1 MVMIE
6 SMKRWRTQDTDD
18 QTVENLRLALGLS
31 PIAAKVLASRGFE
44 DPEEASA
51 FIRIGLESWH
61 DPFLMKDMDKAVDL
75 IQKHIRTNSR
85 IAVYGDYDADGVTS
99 TTVLMK
105 ALLSLGADA
114 FHVIPNRFRH
124 GYGPNTDLFR
134 EVYERGASLIVT
146 VDNGISGNEQV
157 AAAKEMGMDV
167 IITDHHEP
175 GEVLPEADAII
186 HPRHPEG
193 NYPFGELAGVGVALK
208 VAHALTGD
216 FPADSL
222 MFGAIGTVAD
232 LVPLHGENRLIVKM
246 GLEKLRKTS
255 NPAVKALCS
264 VSDVRQPEIN
274 EETIGFAFGPRI
286 NALGRL
292 GDAEPAVRMFLT
304 EDAGEASM
312 LASQLNDRNKERQKM
327 VAAIADEAI
336 AQIEDTY
343 GDAVPHA
350 LIVAGEGWN
359 PGVVGI
365 VASRITEKYYRPT
378 IVLALDPEKGIA
390 KGSARSI
397 EGFHMYRELKKNA
410 DIVPHFGGHP
420 MAAGL
425 TLPIGNVDLLRENLI
440 RQGEETLTEEDLIP
454 TLDVDVRLS
463 LDEVDVA
470 SIESLAELG
479 PYGVGFAKPVY
490 CLPDLSVESSRKI
503 GSMKNHLKLSV
514 SDGAGTLD
522 VVGFGLGHLED
533 ELTPDARVSVAGDL
547 QINEW
552 NGRKKPQLMLK
563 DMKSDGWQLFDV
575 RGERLLSR
583 WLPNIPQ
590 DAVFVAFRKESVRKF
605 RADTGKAIVQPAGLD
620 PSRSSTLVLL
630 DLPSSLEELEGLLS
644 SCGPSRIYAHFHV
657 PESRYFMGIPDRK
670 QFGWYYSFLKQ
681 QGRFH
686 VMREGERLAKH
697 KGWSRDS
704 VIFMTKVFFELG
716 FVTMEDGLAS
726 VVDSPPKRDLSE
738 SESYSGLER
747 QINIEQSLLYSPY
760 QELRQV
766 IGSILDAP
774 ETAKEEQQ
782 LWI

>member
-1 MVMIE
+1 MIE

-18 QTVENLRLALGLS
+18 RTVENLRLALGLS

-44 DPEEASA
+44 DPEKASA

-75 IQKHIRTNSR
+75 IQKHIHTNSR

-99 TTVLMK
+99 TTVLMQ

-134 EVYERGASLIVT
+134 EVYERGCSLIVT

-255 NPAVKALCS
+255 NPAIKALCS

-312 LASQLNDRNKERQKM
+312 LASRLNDRNKERQKM

-365 VASRITEKYYRPT
+365 VASRITEKYYRPS
-378 IVLALDPEKGIA
+378 IVLTLDPEKGIA

-425 TLPIGNVDLLRENLI
+425 TLPIGNVDQLRKNLI
-440 RQGEETLTEEDLIP
+440 RQGEETLTDEDLIP

-522 VVGFGLGHLED
+522 IVGFGLGHLED
-533 ELTPDARVSVAGDL
+533 ELTPDARISVAGDL

-583 WLPNIPQ
+583 WLPNIPH
-590 DAVFVAFRKESVRKF
+590 DAVFIAFRKESIRKF
-605 RADTGKAIVQPAGLD
+605 RADTGKAIVQPAELD
-620 PSRSSTLVLL
+620 PSHSSTLVLL
-630 DLPSSLEELEGLLS
+630 DLPSSFEELEGLLS

-716 FVTMEDGLAS
+716 FVTMENGLAT
-726 VVDSPPKRDLSE
+726 VVDNPPKRDLSE

>member
-1 MVMIE
+1 MIE
-6 SMKRWRTQDTDD
+6 SMKRWRTQESDAG
-18 QTVENLRLALGLS
+18 VAEKLRQALDLS
-31 PIAAKVLASRGFE
+31 PIAAKVLASRGFT
-44 DPEEASA
+44 DPEKASA
-51 FIRIGLESWH
+51 FIGIGQESWH
-61 DPFLMKDMDKAVDL
+61 DPFLMKDMDRAVEL
-75 IQKHIRTNSR
+75 IHKHIRSGSR

-114 FHVIPNRFRH
+114 FYVIPDRFKH

-134 EVYERGASLIVT
+134 ETYERGASLIVT
-146 VDNGISGNEQV
+146 VDNGISGNVQV

-167 IITDHHEP
+167 IVTDHHEP
-175 GEVLPEADAII
+175 GEVLPVADAII

-193 NYPFGELAGVGVALK
+193 NYPFGELAGVGVVLK
-208 VAHALTGD
+208 VAHALTGE

-222 MFGAIGTVAD
+222 IFGAIGTVAD
-232 LVPLHGENRLIVKM
+232 LVPLHDENRLIVKA
-246 GLEKLRKTS
+246 GIGKLRQTS
-255 NPAVKALCS
+255 NPAVRALCG
-264 VSDVRQPEIN
+264 VSDVRQQDIN

-304 EDAGEASM
+304 DDAAEASL
-312 LASQLNDRNKERQKM
+312 LAAQLNDRNKERQKM
-327 VAAIADEAI
+327 VASIADEAI

-343 GDAVPHA
+343 GDAVPHV
-350 LIVAGEGWN
+350 LTVAGEGWN

-365 VASRITEKYYRPT
+365 VSSRITEKYYRPS
-378 IVLALDPEKGIA
+378 IVLALDQEKGIA

-410 DIVPHFGGHP
+410 DLVPHFGGHP

-425 TLPIGNVDLLRENLI
+425 TMPIEHVGNLRENLI
-440 RQGEETLTEEDLIP
+440 RQGEEALTEEDLIP
-454 TLDVDVRLS
+454 TLDVDVQLT
-463 LDEVDVA
+463 LDEVDIA

-514 SDGAGTLD
+514 SDGANTLD

-533 ELTPDARVSVAGDL
+533 ELTPDARISLAGDL

-552 NGRKKPQLMLK
+552 NGRKKPQLLLT
-563 DMKSDGWQLFDV
+563 DLKSDGWQLFDV

-583 WLPNIPQ
+583 WLPSIP
-590 DAVFVAFRKESVRKF
+590 DEAVFVAFRKESVRKF
-605 RADTGKAIVQPAGLD
+605 RADTGKEIVQAADVDPAR
-620 PSRSSTLVLL
+620 SRTLVLL
-630 DLPSSLEELEGLLS
+630 DLPDSLDELEALLG
-644 SCGPSRIYAHFHV
+644 SCAPTRIYAHFHV

-670 QFGWYYSFLKQ
+670 QFGWYYTFLKQ
-681 QGRFH
+681 QGSFH

-697 KGWSRDS
+697 KGWSRDT

-716 FVTMEDGLAS
+716 FVTMENGLAA
-726 VVDSPPKRDLSE
+726 VTGNPPKRDLSE
-738 SESYSGLER
+738 SETYSGLER
-747 QINIEQSLLYSPY
+747 RINIEETLLYSPY
-760 QELRQV
+760 QELRRV

-774 ETAKEEQQ
+774 ETAREEQQ